1 MNTSNGMRKFL
12 TNLNVIKQCRD
23 LNVAPLSCPRFLF
36 VLMGLVII
44 TSILIIYF
52 VGQYYMTP
60 DMVIAL
66 VSGLTIVLM
75 IIMHVIVQA
84 FEQVVLAR
92 RKELAHAKE
101 VLLLR
106 DRFVYVAIHDIRSG
120 GTAIKWGLKLL
131 EGNRNVPGGN
141 GNEIVRQMRKKNES
155 LLQLARNILL
165 VTRIDGET
173 LTLNK
178 EQVVLKKVA
187 EGALAGEKDSIAE
200 HNVRIIVN
208 FPDDLP
214 MVTVDP
220 MHTEEMLGIL
230 INNAVKHSD
239 PTSPLV
245 SVTATQKGSEVQVAV
260 ENNGPGIPPENLEH
274 IFEQYWRSAGP
285 DRSEGTGLPLY
296 IAHELARLMGGRVWF
311 SSVLGSTNFTVA
323 LPVA

>member
-1 MNTSNGMRKFL
+1 MKRL
-12 TNLNVIKQCRD
+12 LANLNVVGQCRD
-23 LNVAPLSCPRFLF
+23 LNVAPFSCPRFLF
-36 VLMGLVII
+36 VLMGFII
-44 TSILIIYF
+44 IISILVTYF
-52 VGQYYMTP
+52 VGQYYVTP

-84 FEQVVLAR
+84 FEQVVIAR
-92 RKELAHAKE
+92 RQELAHAKE

-106 DRFVYVAIHDIRSG
+106 DRFVYIAIHDLRSG

-131 EGNRNVPGGN
+131 EGSESAAGN
-141 GNEIVRQMRKKNES
+141 NSGEIVRQMRKKNEN

-173 LTLNK
+173 LPINK
-178 EQVVLKKVA
+178 EPVSLQKVVG
-187 EGALAGEKDSIAE
+187 EALAEEKELIAE
-200 HNVRIIVN
+200 RNVRVVVDLPN
-208 FPDDLP
+208 DLP
-214 MVTVDP
+214 MIMTDP
-220 MHTEEMLGIL
+220 LHTEEMLGIL
-230 INNAVKHSD
+230 INNAVGHSA
-239 PTSPLV
+239 PISPLV
-245 SVTATQKGSEVQVAV
+245 SVTATQKGKEILVAV

-296 IAHELARLMGGRVWF
+296 IAHELARLMGGRMWF